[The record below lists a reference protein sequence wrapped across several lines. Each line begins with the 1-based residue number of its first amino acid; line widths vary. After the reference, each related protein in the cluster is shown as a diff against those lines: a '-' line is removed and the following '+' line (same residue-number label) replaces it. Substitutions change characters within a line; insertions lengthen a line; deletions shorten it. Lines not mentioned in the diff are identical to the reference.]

1 MLLDEKWNELNRLR
15 QIVDFWLESEKENC
29 LSDFYLTLLTF
40 ADSIALTRR
49 YFLFCFAARQ
59 LNMPCE
65 TEMNRS
71 YEMTDIIRN
80 QLSLI
85 LIFDF

>member
-40 ADSIALTRR
+40 ADSTALARQF
-49 YFLFCFAARQ
+49 FLVCFAARQ
-59 LNMPCE
+59 LNMSCE

-80 QLSLI
+80 RLSLI
-85 LIFDF
+85 LLF

>member
-40 ADSIALTRR
+40 VDSIAFTR
-49 YFLFCFAARQ
+49 
-59 LNMPCE
+59 
-65 TEMNRS
+65 
-71 YEMTDIIRN
+71 
-80 QLSLI
+80 
-85 LIFDF
+85 

>member
-15 QIVDFWLESEKENC
+15 QIVNFWLESEKENC

-40 ADSIALTRR
+40 VDSIALARQF
-49 YFLFCFAARQ
+49 FLVCFAARQ
-59 LNMPCE
+59 LNMSCE

-80 QLSLI
+80 RLSLI
-85 LIFDF
+85 LLF